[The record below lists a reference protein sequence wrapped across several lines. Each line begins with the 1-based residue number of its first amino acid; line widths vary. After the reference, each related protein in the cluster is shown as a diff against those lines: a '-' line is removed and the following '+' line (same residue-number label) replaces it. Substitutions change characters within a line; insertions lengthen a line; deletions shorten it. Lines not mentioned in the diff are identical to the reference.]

1 MDERTERIILVAMD
15 LAEKDG
21 YDAVRLRDVAEQAD
35 VALGTV
41 YRRFSCKED
50 ILAAVLNLQV
60 SFLRET
66 IKSSPSTGASPEE
79 RLDLFFE
86 QVTEVLAERP
96 KLAAAMLRT
105 VASGVPHLAERV
117 MRYHGDMTEIILH
130 LLRGEGSAENG
141 DATAEEVFVAHLL
154 QDVWF
159 ASLVGWTAGL
169 HDATQVVQQLKRS
182 TRIILRGAQMP

>member
-21 YDAVRLRDVAEQAD
+21 YDAVRLRDVADQAD

-41 YRRFSCKED
+41 YRSFSCKED

-60 SFLRET
+60 SFLRDT
-66 IKSSPSTGASPEE
+66 IKSSPSTGESPEE

-117 MRYHGDMTEIILH
+117 MRYHGDMTGIILH
-130 LLRGEGSAENG
+130 LIRGDTETEASEH
-141 DATAEEVFVAHLL
+141 EVFVAQML
-154 QDVWF
+154 QDAWF

-169 HDATQVVQQLKRS
+169 HDASHVVHHLQKT
-182 TRIILRGAQMP
+182 TRIILRGAKIP